1 MKIKYTIT
9 QFTPFFYSVC
19 LQAKVLKGSSMHL
32 CISVADFCSWKNTG
46 SCPSVCSQGH
56 VLFAII
62 YIPVV
67 YKVWQILRK
76 WLAKEALVNKDY
88 GLHEQRSQMLKDSV
102 HNQSSQGVDQSLT
115 TDCISAVNYSLVLF

>member
-1 MKIKYTIT
+1 M
-9 QFTPFFYSVC
+9 
-19 LQAKVLKGSSMHL
+19 
-32 CISVADFCSWKNTG
+32 
-46 SCPSVCSQGH
+46 CSQGR

-115 TDCISAVNYSLVLF
+115 TDCISAVNYPLVLF